1 MNDVQRC
8 QCPCLRSGSQVFSL
22 RTAMLRKRR
31 PAPAATDDVHL
42 CDIYIQLGKSGMQII
57 RIRLSKREQDASL

>member
-1 MNDVQRC
+1 MTSNDASVLACDPARRC
-8 QCPCLRSGSQVFSL
+8 SVYAQQCSV
-22 RTAMLRKRR
+22 KRR

-42 CDIYIQLGKSGMQII
+42 CDIYIQLGESGMQII